1 VGTGFQINCAKEKS
15 ADKMKI
21 KKVEAIRT
29 GQFCFARIETADS
42 LHGIGEAGCWGNL
55 EAAEAAITKFAIYL
69 EGKDP
74 RAIEHHWNVLHRDTY
89 YQGGAINAAISA
101 IDIALWDIKGKALGV
116 PVYEL
121 LGGPTRNK
129 CRTYGHVY
137 AETLEKFVADC
148 TAKAKA
154 GFTAIGH
161 LNPFLDEG
169 EDVEYF
175 QSNVN
180 KVEIGVERVKAF
192 REAVGPDVD
201 LCLELHRRL
210 TPAEAESFARA
221 VEPLRPMW
229 IEDPIRPEPIDA
241 MARLRGRINVPIATG
256 ERYTTL
262 YQFEQLISR
271 GGVDF
276 VRPSIGLCGGIT
288 GAKKIA
294 ALAEASGV
302 MVAPHNPFSPATLAA
317 ELMLDAAI
325 PNFAI
330 QEYPTGFDN
339 LQMVSGERLLGADLF
354 KNIPEVEDGFI
365 PVPTTPGIGVELV
378 ENPQEVR
385 PPITHNIGMR
395 PHRDGFIVDQ

>member
-1 VGTGFQINCAKEKS
+1 
-15 ADKMKI
+15 MKI
-21 KKVEAIRT
+21 ERIEAVRA
-29 GQFCFARIETADS
+29 GQFCFARIVTETGIT
-42 LHGIGEAGCWGNL
+42 GIGEAGCWGNL
-55 EAAEAAITKFAIYL
+55 EAAAAAIAKFADYL
-69 EGKDP
+69 QGRDARP
-74 RAIEHHWNVLHRDTY
+74 IEHHWNVLHRDAY
-89 YQGGAINAAISA
+89 YQGAAINAAISA

-121 LGGPTRNK
+121 LGGPVRDR

-137 AETLEKFVADC
+137 AETLEKVVADC
-148 TAKAKA
+148 SAKAEA

-175 QSNVN
+175 QSHVD
-180 KVEIGVERVKAF
+180 KVDVAVGRVRAF
-192 REAVGPDVD
+192 REAVGPNVD

-210 TPAEAESFARA
+210 TPVEAECFAHA
-221 VEPLRPMW
+221 VAPLRPMW
-229 IEDPIRPEPIDA
+229 LEDPIRPEPIDA
-241 MARLRGRINVPIATG
+241 MASLRSRINVPIATG
-256 ERYTTL
+256 ERYVSL
-262 YQFEQLISR
+262 YQFDQLIR
-271 GGVDF
+271 RNGVDF
-276 VRPSIGLCGGIT
+276 ARPSIGLCGGIT

-294 ALAEASGV
+294 AIAEAAGV

-339 LQMVSGERLLGADLF
+339 MQMVSGERLLGADIF
-354 KNIPEVEDGFI
+354 KSVPQVKDGFI
-365 PVPTTPGIGVELV
+365 ALPETPGIGVELIN
-378 ENPQEVR
+378 EPEKVR
-385 PPITHNIGMR
+385 PPVTRTIGMR

>member
-1 VGTGFQINCAKEKS
+1 
-15 ADKMKI
+15 MKI
-21 KKVEAIRT
+21 GKVESVRA
-29 GQFCFARIETADS
+29 GQFCFARIETAD
-42 LHGIGEAGCWGNL
+42 GIVGVGEAGCWGNL
-55 EAAEAAITKFAIYL
+55 EAAEAAIGKFAGYL

-74 RAIEHHWNVLHRDTY
+74 RPIEHHWNVLHRDAY
-89 YQGGAINAAISA
+89 YQGAGINAAISA

-121 LGGPTRNK
+121 LGGPVRDK

-137 AETLEKFVADC
+137 AETLEKVVADC
-148 TAKAKA
+148 EAKAKA

-175 QSNVN
+175 QSHVD
-180 KVEIGVERVKAF
+180 KVDVAVERVRAF
-192 REAVGPDVD
+192 REAVGPHVD

-210 TPAEAESFARA
+210 TPAEAEAFAHA

-229 IEDPIRPEPIDA
+229 LEDPIRPEPIDA
-241 MARLRGRINVPIATG
+241 MARLRARINVPVATG
-256 ERYTTL
+256 ERYISL
-262 YQFEQLISR
+262 YQFDQLIR
-271 GGVDF
+271 RDGVDF

-294 ALAEASGV
+294 ALAEAAGV

-339 LQMVSGERLLGADLF
+339 MQMVSGERLLGADLF
-354 KNIPEVEDGFI
+354 ENVPQVKDGFI
-365 PVPTTPGIGVELV
+365 ELPTTPGIGVELV
-378 ENPQEVR
+378 KDPEKIR
-385 PPITHNIGMR
+385 PPVTRTIGMR

>member
-1 VGTGFQINCAKEKS
+1 
-15 ADKMKI
+15 MKI
-21 KKVEAIRT
+21 ERVEAVRA
-29 GQFCFARIETADS
+29 GQFCFARIETDNGLA
-42 LHGIGEAGCWGNL
+42 GIGEAGCWGNL
-55 EAAEAAITKFAIYL
+55 EAAAAAIMKFADYL
-69 EGKDP
+69 QGRDP
-74 RAIEHHWNVLHRDTY
+74 RPIEHHWNVLHRDAY
-89 YQGGAINAAISA
+89 YQGASINAAISA

-121 LGGPTRNK
+121 LGGPVRDR

-137 AETLEKFVADC
+137 AKTLEEVVADC
-148 TAKAKA
+148 KAKAAA

-175 QSNVN
+175 QSHVD
-180 KVEIGVERVKAF
+180 KVDVAVERVRAF
-192 REAVGPDVD
+192 REAVGPNIDI
-201 LCLELHRRL
+201 CLELHRRL
-210 TPAEAESFARA
+210 TPAEAESFAHA
-221 VEPLRPMW
+221 VQPLRPMW

-241 MARLRGRINVPIATG
+241 MATLRNRINVPIATG
-256 ERYTTL
+256 ERYVSL
-262 YQFEQLISR
+262 YQFDQLLR
-271 GGVDF
+271 RDGVDF

-294 ALAEASGV
+294 ALAEAAGV

-339 LQMVSGERLLGADLF
+339 MKLVSGDTLLGANLF
-354 KNIPEVEDGFI
+354 TNVPQVRDGFI
-365 PVPTTPGIGVELV
+365 DLPSTPGIGVELV
-378 ENPQEVR
+378 DEPEKVR
-385 PPITHNIGMR
+385 APVTRTIGMR

>member
-1 VGTGFQINCAKEKS
+1 
-15 ADKMKI
+15 MKI
-21 KKVEAIRT
+21 KSVSAIRA
-29 GQFCFARIETADS
+29 GQFCFARIETADG
-42 LHGIGEAGCWGNL
+42 HIGIGEAGCWGNL
-55 EAAEAAITKFAIYL
+55 EAAQAAISKFAGYL

-74 RAIEHHWNVLHRDTY
+74 RRIEHHWNVLHRDAY
-89 YQGGAINAAISA
+89 YQGAAINAAISA

-121 LGGPTRNK
+121 LGGPVRDK

-137 AETLEKFVADC
+137 AQTLEKVVADC
-148 TAKAKA
+148 KAKVA
-154 GFTAIGH
+154 RGFTAIGH

-175 QSNVN
+175 QSHIDKMDVA
-180 KVEIGVERVKAF
+180 VARVQAF
-192 REAVGPDVD
+192 REAVGPHVD

-210 TPAEAESFARA
+210 TPAEAECFARA
-221 VEPLRPMW
+221 VEHLRPMW
-229 IEDPIRPEPIDA
+229 LEDPIRPEPIDA

-262 YQFEQLISR
+262 YQFEQLIAR
-271 GGVDF
+271 GGVDY

-339 LQMVSGERLLGADLF
+339 LQMVSGEQLLGANLF
-354 KNIPEVEDGFI
+354 KNIPQVVDGFI
-365 PVPTTPGIGVELV
+365 AIPTLPGIGVELV
-378 ENPQEVR
+378 ANPQDVR
-385 PPITHNIGMR
+385 PPVTRTIGMR
-395 PHRDGFIVDQ
+395 PHADGFIVDQ